1 MRLSWDEYFLA
12 IAGTV
17 SLRADCSRRQVGAVV
32 VKDHRIVSTGYNG
45 SPPGWP
51 GCATDGACP
60 RARSGVEHGSSY
72 DTGPGSCIAVHA
84 EANAL
89 LYAGVDGCKGAT
101 LYLTTAPCDGC
112 MRLIYAAGIVRIVWP
127 DELGRKRVK
136 TLVDVTTVVDRTPQW
151 RFM

>member
-1 MRLSWDEYFLA
+1 VRPSWDEYFLA

-32 VKDHRIVSTGYNG
+32 VKGNRIVSTGYNG
-45 SPPGWP
+45 SPPGFP

-60 RARSGVEHGSSY
+60 RAASGVTPGSSY
-72 DTGPGSCIAVHA
+72 DTGPGTCISIHA

-101 LYLTTAPCDGC
+101 LYLTTQPCEGC
-112 MRLIYAAGIVRIVWP
+112 MKLIYAAGIARIVWA
-127 DELGRKRVK
+127 DELQRPRSF
-136 TLVDVTTVVDRTPQW
+136 LVCAIVPAELHSGG
-151 RFM
+151 